1 MTGVASAAATVGVG
15 FAALTGIMTAI
26 QVDAGG
32 VKTKMTEIHEEA
44 KKAIPPLTPMFDH
57 MGKSFHS
64 NVEGMG
70 DIGRQFTDL
79 LGITIP
85 ASVDVAKKK
94 TEELGTSTKT
104 TGTAMASTIDY
115 TKGFNSILQTS
126 ASTVGT
132 AEGVVAKLGG
142 SFVTLGTNLKDL
154 GNGYSTVNG
163 IIVKNSDILNKQGL
177 SVEKIS
183 KAYPAWAEGIKATA
197 SASAGMRVELEAE
210 GGAILATVG
219 ALEESEKALSDAIAV
234 KNDAAASSNVLNA
247 ALNAEA
253 TALIKESQALD
264 AASASADSLILQQ
277 GRLDNAFKSG
287 VVSIKQWVNGL
298 AEAKAEQQGQSAQLG
313 SNGCKMERHTAI
325 CRTKY

>member
-1 MTGVASAAATVGVG
+1 MTGVASAAAAVGVG

-32 VKTKMTEIHEEA
+32 VKTKMTEIHDA
-44 KKAIPPLTPMFDH
+44 ANKAIPALTPMFDH

-126 ASTVGT
+126 ANTVGT

-163 IIVKNSDILNKQGL
+163 VIVKNTDIMNRDGL
-177 SVEKIS
+177 SVEKVAAAHKPLQNS
-183 KAYPAWAEGIKATA
+183 IKATG
-197 SASAGMRVELEAE
+197 SATAGLTAEVEA
-210 GGAILATVG
+210 GTGATIATIG

-234 KNDAAASSNVLNA
+234 KNDRQHHPMFYMLRLMLN
-247 ALNAEA
+247 
-253 TALIKESQALD
+253 K
-264 AASASADSLILQQ
+264 
-277 GRLDNAFKSG
+277 RP
-287 VVSIKQWVNGL
+287 
-298 AEAKAEQQGQSAQLG
+298 
-313 SNGCKMERHTAI
+313 
-325 CRTKY
+325 

>member
-197 SASAGMRVELEAE
+197 SASAGMRVELEQ
-210 GGAILATVG
+210 
-219 ALEESEKALSDAIAV
+219 
-234 KNDAAASSNVLNA
+234 
-247 ALNAEA
+247 
-253 TALIKESQALD
+253 KEV
-264 AASASADSLILQQ
+264 
-277 GRLDNAFKSG
+277 R
-287 VVSIKQWVNGL
+287 
-298 AEAKAEQQGQSAQLG
+298 
-313 SNGCKMERHTAI
+313 
-325 CRTKY
+325 Y